1 MQVSIALGT
10 LDDILY
16 FFDCVAGMQIVKLM
30 NGGVPCCAWRMDE
43 DSHVLEGVHGIGA
56 RANFEELLAP

>member
-1 MQVSIALGT
+1 
-10 LDDILY
+10 
-16 FFDCVAGMQIVKLM
+16 MQIVKLM